1 MIDYCYINIEL
12 CNRLHLGTNA
22 HLSVSATFSLKRFAI
37 VLYNIRKENSQ
48 KFCNRLQT
56 ATLSSVEQKHPQ
68 CHPSV
73 STPFDVYFVFQERKM
88 KVIVRDGNCFFRAST
103 FVVYGDQNVRRHIR
117 ERILS
122 FVEANRRVFKAYVMT
137 ATFEQHITTMR

>member
-12 CNRLHLGTNA
+12 CNRLHLGTNT
-22 HLSVSATFSLKRFAI
+22 HLSVSPTFSLKRFAI
-37 VLYNIRKENSQ
+37 VLHNICKENSQ
-48 KFCNRLQT
+48 KFCNHLQT
-56 ATLSSVEQKHPQ
+56 ATLSSDEQKHLQ
-68 CHPSV
+68 CHSSV

-88 KVIVRDGNCFFRAST
+88 KVLVGGGNCFFRALT
-103 FVVYGDQNVRRHIR
+103 FVVCGDQNGRRHIW